1 MEGRG
6 GDFFFSL
13 KSFIGEKMQHT
24 LVEDGRSLSEY
35 ARFFSVAL
43 LPSLKGGGG
52 GKGKEGERKKKV
64 FFFSGRGSKSTEREE
79 KRKKTFPDFSMA
91 SAAAAEVAGKAASLL
106 KFGAGVYLFRDWLC
120 EPTVVRLEIGER
132 KKKEKRGS
140 R

>member
-1 MEGRG
+1 
-6 GDFFFSL
+6 
-13 KSFIGEKMQHT
+13 
-24 LVEDGRSLSEY
+24 
-35 ARFFSVAL
+35 
-43 LPSLKGGGG
+43 
-52 GKGKEGERKKKV
+52 
-64 FFFSGRGSKSTEREE
+64 
-79 KRKKTFPDFSMA
+79 MA